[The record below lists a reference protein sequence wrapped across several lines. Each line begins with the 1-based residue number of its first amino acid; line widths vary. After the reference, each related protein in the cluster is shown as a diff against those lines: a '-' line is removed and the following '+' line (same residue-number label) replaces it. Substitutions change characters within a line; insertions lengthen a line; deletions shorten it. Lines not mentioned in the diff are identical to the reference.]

1 MLRRFVNHVKKFAL
15 IYKGLLYRSVKLKG
29 KMFIYLDFL
38 AVFIKIISMTHDYHN
53 DLDNGYI
60 SPVV

>member
-38 AVFIKIISMTHDYHN
+38 AVFY
-53 DLDNGYI
+53 
-60 SPVV
+60 